1 MRTRCAGWLIAA
13 LLAIVAGSSAAV
25 GCGAAEPSADEAAAL
40 PAGEAGQ
47 RSGAQI
53 FAAVCATCHGEQG
66 EGANDWKLRGEDG
79 RLPPPPLNG
88 DGHTWHHADGVLYRI
103 VRDGGAT
110 FGAGS
115 NMPAFA
121 ETLTRG
127 EIIAVLE
134 YIKTLWAGKTQDG
147 LAIGDAQRQISEAD
161 PYPGEG
167 SANSP

>member
-1 MRTRCAGWLIAA
+1 MRTQCAAR
-13 LLAIVAGSSAAV
+13 LLAVLLAVVAVSSAAA
-25 GCGAAEPSADEAAAL
+25 GCGAAGPSADEAAAL
-40 PAGEAGQ
+40 PAGEVGQ

-53 FAAVCATCHGEQG
+53 FAATCAACHGERG
-66 EGANDWKLRGEDG
+66 EGASDWKVRDEDG

-88 DGHTWHHADGVLYRI
+88 DGHTWHHANGVLYRI

-115 NMPAFA
+115 NMPAFG
-121 ETLTRG
+121 ETLTRE

-147 LAIGDAQRQISEAD
+147 LAIGDAQGQLSEAD

-167 SANSP
+167 

>member
-1 MRTRCAGWLIAA
+1 MRTQCAARLLAA
-13 LLAIVAGSSAAV
+13 LLTVVALSSAAA
-25 GCGAAEPSADEAAAL
+25 GCGAAEPSAGEAP
-40 PAGEAGQ
+40 PAGEVGQ

-53 FAAVCATCHGEQG
+53 FAAVCATCHGERG
-66 EGANDWKLRGEDG
+66 EGANDWKVRDEDG

-103 VRDGGAT
+103 VRDGGAM

-115 NMPAFA
+115 NMPAFG
-121 ETLTRG
+121 ETLTRE

-134 YIKTLWAGKTQDG
+134 YVKTLWAGKTQDG
-147 LAIGDAQRQISEAD
+147 LAIGDAQRQLSEAD

-167 SANSP
+167 

>member
-1 MRTRCAGWLIAA
+1 MRTQRVHRWLAVLLLVAVASGAA
-13 LLAIVAGSSAAV
+13 A
-25 GCGAAEPSADEAAAL
+25 GCGTGEPSADEAAAL

-47 RSGAQI
+47 RSGTQI

-66 EGANDWKLRGEDG
+66 EGANDWKVRGEDG

-115 NMPAFA
+115 NMPAFG
-121 ETLTRG
+121 ETLTRE

-161 PYPGEG
+161 PYPREG

>member
-1 MRTRCAGWLIAA
+1 MRCAGWLIAA
-13 LLAIVAGSSAAV
+13 LLAVVAVSSAAV

-47 RSGAQI
+47 RSGPQI
-53 FAAVCATCHGEQG
+53 FAAVCATCHGERG
-66 EGANDWKLRGEDG
+66 EGANDWKVRDEDG

-115 NMPAFA
+115 NMPAFG
-121 ETLTRG
+121 ETLTRE

-161 PYPGEG
+161 PYPGAS
-167 SANSP
+167 SANRP